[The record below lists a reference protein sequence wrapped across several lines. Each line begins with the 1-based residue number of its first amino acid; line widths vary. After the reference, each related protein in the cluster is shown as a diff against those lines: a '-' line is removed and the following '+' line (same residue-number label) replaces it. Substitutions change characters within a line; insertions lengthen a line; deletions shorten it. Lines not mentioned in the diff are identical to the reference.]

1 MKKTEIIKQLKIL
14 QKHFCLKE
22 CDVCSPGYDA
32 LTEAIKIVKG
42 VKE

>member
-1 MKKTEIIKQLKIL
+1 MKKSEIIKQLQIL

-32 LTEAIKIVKG
+32 LEEAIKIVKG